1 MLKKFARNTI
11 LVAATIWPWPA
22 MLARN
27 STVASLKRVTGGPV
41 RRVRSAGE
49 FTAMIHGPSQIAPG

>member
-22 MLARN
+22 MLASESDGR
-27 STVASLKRVTGGPV
+27 VAETRYRGV